1 MNIASFIPAF
11 LAGFF
16 LGCILTAVLL
26 LLKQRTKAGDRT
38 KAGNRTKAG
47 GRTQAGLEES
57 LELQE
62 IWKQAAGEVWT
73 SFRSLRHECINTL
86 TAVDYLLKRNRWEEA
101 GQRTASLLEQWKQR
115 PKRGMSFPEVY
126 LDWKQKEAEAHGLLL
141 ERESEL
147 PAELPFPDGQ
157 LLAVLSEVWQVVMES
172 VVSGQEGEGGR
183 NALFWGMSYQKGIFR
198 LQVSYASTQE
208 RVPDLTGV
216 IREAEQTGGTAD
228 VRRQEDRVEI
238 RVMLYASKLDGEE

>member
-16 LGCILTAVLL
+16 LGCILTAILL
-26 LLKQRTKAGDRT
+26 LLKQRTKVGDRI
-38 KAGNRTKAG
+38 KAGNRA
-47 GRTQAGLEES
+47 QAGMEED
-57 LELQE
+57 LELQK

-141 ERESEL
+141 ERDSEL
-147 PAELPFPDGQ
+147 PGELPFPDRQ

-172 VVSGQEGEGGR
+172 AAAGQEGRDGSDGR
-183 NALFWGMSYQKGIFR
+183 HSIFWGMSYQKGVFR
-198 LQVSYASTQE
+198 LQVSYIPAQE
-208 RVPDLTGV
+208 RLPDLTGLV
-216 IREAEQTGGTAD
+216 QVAGQDGGMAEI
-228 VRRQEDRVEI
+228 RRQEDRAEV
-238 RVMLYASKLDGEE
+238 RVMLYAGKSDGEE